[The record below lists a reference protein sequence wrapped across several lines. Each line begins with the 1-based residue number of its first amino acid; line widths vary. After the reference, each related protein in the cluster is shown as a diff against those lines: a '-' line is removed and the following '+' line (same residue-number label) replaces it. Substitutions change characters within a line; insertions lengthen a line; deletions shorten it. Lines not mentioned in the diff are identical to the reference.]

1 MSYLI
6 GIDIGTSGTKTVLYD
21 LKGRAVAQATREYPM
36 SQPQTGWAEENPE
49 DWWNAAV
56 GTLRSVMKDSGIG
69 PEDILGIGFSG
80 QMHSLVMLDGD
91 GKVLRPAI
99 LWCDGRTGAECQEIN
114 RRVGAE
120 RLLEISANPALTGFT
135 AGKLLWVRDH
145 EPEIFRHCR
154 HVLLP
159 KDYVRY
165 RLTGELAT
173 DVSDASGTNLMNVA
187 KRCWSDELLEKLELD
202 PAWFPPVLESCALA
216 GRVTEQAATLTGLA
230 AGTPV
235 AAGAADNAASAVG
248 TGTVLPGSVFNTI
261 GTSGVI
267 FAHSDR
273 PAVAAGGRV
282 HTVCAAVPNGWGY
295 MSCTLSAGLALR
307 WFRDQFCAEERMEAE
322 KTGVDSYV
330 LLDKEAAAVAPG
342 AEGVIFLPYLMGER
356 SPLLDETCRGV
367 FFGLSARH
375 ERAHLL
381 RGVMEGVAYSQRAC
395 MDVFREM
402 GLEPQ
407 AMKLCGGGAKSP
419 LWRQILADQFR
430 LPVTTMASGESPT
443 LGAAIL
449 AGVCAG
455 VYPDV
460 PSGCKIVGDG
470 GTLECPQKEV
480 ARVYD
485 AGYEIY
491 RSLYP
496 ALRQQF
502 AALVQMKL

>member
-21 LKGRAVAQATREYPM
+21 LEGNAIAQAAQEYPM
-36 SQPQTGWAEENPE
+36 RQPQTGWAEENPE

-56 GTLRSVMKDSGIG
+56 ATLRCVIKNSSAA
-69 PEDILGIGFSG
+69 PEEILGIGFSG
-80 QMHSLVMLDGD
+80 QMHSLVMLDASGC
-91 GKVLRPAI
+91 VLRPAI
-99 LWCDGRTGAECQEIN
+99 LWCDGRTRSECDEIN
-114 RRVGAE
+114 ARVGAQ

-135 AGKLLWVRDH
+135 AGKLLWVRRH
-145 EPEIFRHCR
+145 EPEIFAHCR

-159 KDYVRY
+159 KDYVRFC
-165 RLTGELAT
+165 LTGVLAT
-173 DVSDASGTNLMNVA
+173 DVSDASGTNLLNVA
-187 KRCWSDELLEKLELD
+187 ERTWSTELLEKLELD
-202 PAWFPPVLESCALA
+202 PAWFPPLLESCELA
-216 GRVTEQAATLTGLA
+216 GRVTEQAAALTGLA

-282 HTVCAAVPNGWGY
+282 HTVCAAVPHGWGF

-307 WFRDQFCAEERMEAE
+307 WYRDQFCAQECLEAE
-322 KTGVDSYV
+322 QSGVDSYV
-330 LLDKEAAAVAPG
+330 LLDRKAAAVAPG
-342 AEGVIFLPYLMGER
+342 ADGVIFLPYLMGER

-375 ERAHLL
+375 GREHLL
-381 RGVMEGVAYSQRAC
+381 RAVMEGVAYSQRAC
-395 MDVFREM
+395 LDVFREM
-402 GLEPQ
+402 GLRPET
-407 AMKLCGGGAKSP
+407 MKLCGGGAKSP
-419 LWRQILADQFR
+419 LWRQILADQFQ
-430 LPVTTMASGESPT
+430 LPVTTMASSESPT

-455 VYPDV
+455 VYLDV
-460 PSGCKIVGDG
+460 PSGCRIVHDG
-470 GTLECPQKEV
+470 GTLERPQEEA
-480 ARVYD
+480 ARIYD
-485 AGYEIY
+485 DYYPIY
-491 RSLYP
+491 TALYP
-496 ALRQQF
+496 ALREQF
-502 AALVQMKL
+502 AALTQIES